1 MTFKRLSK
9 NFTLQILFVNNDITK
24 KNKYVRDNGQ
34 KDARVFAKRVI
45 AGNRISY
52 EKKKIYGLLAF
63 SYDNL
68 DIYFIFIFIKMTLS
82 HFIILFQLDHFQF
95 LLPSS
100 CLTTL
105 KQPIETH

>member
-52 EKKKIYGLLAF
+52 EKKKLWF
-63 SYDNL
+63 TC
-68 DIYFIFIFIKMTLS
+68 F
-82 HFIILFQLDHFQF
+82 
-95 LLPSS
+95 
-100 CLTTL
+100 
-105 KQPIETH
+105 